1 MKFLL
6 DQGLPRS
13 TAVILRSLGID
24 VVHTAE
30 VGLATQADARILEH
44 GLTEGRVVVTLDAD
58 FHLLM
63 ATSNAT
69 QPSVI
74 RIRIERLRGEEV
86 ARILQ
91 YLLNQY
97 SEDLRK
103 GVLMTVQKG
112 RVRFR
117 RLPIFG

>member
-1 MKFLL
+1 MKLLL

-13 TAVILRSLGID
+13 TAVILRSAGID
-24 VVHTAE
+24 TVHTAE
-30 VGLATQADARILEH
+30 IGLATEADAKILEQ
-44 GLTEGRVVVTLDAD
+44 GLTEGRVIVTLDAD

-69 QPSVI
+69 HPSVI
-74 RIRIERLRGEEV
+74 RIRIERLRGAEV
-86 ARILQ
+86 ANILQ

-117 RLPIFG
+117 RLPITT